1 MLTPQNCSF
10 FGKVAA
16 FKDLKDYVPNEEDI
30 LRVRKRTTGV
40 VETTF
45 TIAELTFRYVSASK
59 FNVWLTIFIRMVD
72 VGGQRNER
80 RKWLVLT
87 KKRV

>member
-45 TIAELTFRYVSASK
+45 TIAELTFRYVPRQNLTCGLR
-59 FNVWLTIFIRMVD
+59 FLIGWLTWVD
-72 VGGQRNER
+72 KE
-80 RKWLVLT
+80 T
-87 KKRV
+87 KGENG